1 MDAHA
6 KAVGGSKRGVFDTTA
21 DGSYVEK
28 EEEEQSLIMST
39 ADGGQLRE
47 MDFPSGKCQQSTW
60 VSLDDGEEL
69 KQSGVSH
76 IRVIHR
82 EQDDGRNTVA
92 LGKTWRVRRGH
103 YGSTKRRRTEGHAAF
118 REAAHVA
125 EPVCPNE
132 PTEEHG
138 MWDGGGLHAT
148 DDDEK
153 MDEDKEETD
162 TEEIR
167 DEEQEEEHQKARAIA
182 SPDLPSRRE
191 VEDDN
196 LTHLPY

>member
-1 MDAHA
+1 M
-6 KAVGGSKRGVFDTTA
+6 
-21 DGSYVEK
+21 
-28 EEEEQSLIMST
+28 
-39 ADGGQLRE
+39 
-47 MDFPSGKCQQSTW
+47 
-60 VSLDDGEEL
+60 

-92 LGKTWRVRRGH
+92 LGKRWRVRRGH
-103 YGSTKRRRTEGHAAF
+103 DGSTTRRRTEGHTAF

-196 LTHLPY
+196 LTHLPFRSWRYHFLRFRGRRSGHRRRHNEGQMQREARQEKARRWGDRSSWRWTGKPEECTHTM